1 MIRQYGKIIL
11 LASMILMNTACVKSA
26 TTQSED
32 FRPKDS
38 EQFGGD
44 GGS

>member
-11 LASMILMNTACVKSA
+11 LASMILMNSACVKSA

-38 EQFGGD
+38 EQLGGD